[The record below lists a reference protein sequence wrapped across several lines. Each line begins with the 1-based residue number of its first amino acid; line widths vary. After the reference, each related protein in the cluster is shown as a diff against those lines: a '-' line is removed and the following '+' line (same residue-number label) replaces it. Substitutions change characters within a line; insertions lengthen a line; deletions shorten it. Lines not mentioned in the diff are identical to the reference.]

1 MAASNPTAVNTP
13 PFLLPALQ
21 GTTTFAAKME
31 ENALVILKALTGE
44 GGGHLK

>member
-21 GTTTFAAKME
+21 GTTFATKME

-44 GGGHLK
+44 GGGHRK